1 MTCLLVVRRHDTDM
15 GFRLREWLE
24 ALGYEVTTVESLHNV
39 GEELLTKP
47 SFILNYAHNEIGLIS
62 EMVALAGIQAVL
74 SSCTVPQTYFLL
86 GEEARRCYLRCGE
99 MLRFGMSVLGVT
111 YYTDIT
117 RLKDLE
123 IILPKPATQEPI
135 MLSDQC

>member
-1 MTCLLVVRRHDTDM
+1 MTCLLVVRRQYVDICL
-15 GFRLREWLE
+15 RLREWLE
-24 ALGYEVTTVESLHNV
+24 ALGYEVITAESLHNV

-47 SFILNYAHNEIGLIS
+47 SFILNYAHDEIGLIS
-62 EMVALAGIQAVL
+62 EMVALAGIQATL

-86 GEEARRCYLRCGE
+86 GDEARRCRMRCGE
-99 MLRFGMSVLGVT
+99 MLRFGMSVLGVA

-123 IILPKPATQEPI
+123 IILPKPATQGPI
-135 MLSDQC
+135 MLRDQC